1 MNAIFS
7 SRPATPS
14 TDLDRPVQ
22 GSHQSTMARIQDLL
36 ENGFPLM
43 SFPND
48 LEESFQRDALPA
60 RERHFLISGLIS
72 LLVYN
77 GYLLADLCA
86 PLIVAHRTLA
96 AAPEALLA
104 RIALLAPRSPAAAE
118 AAYATAAQWMRHHC
132 QELRAARG
140 ALVPDPS
147 LAARFFLLLGSN
159 FNGLWRVNARGEYNV
174 PIGRRGG
181 GAPIL
186 YQISAALDGLTMQSA
201 ALRQPGVSLLCADM
215 LATIAEAGDG
225 DVVYADP
232 PYCGTHSA
240 YTAGKFP
247 LVLHA
252 ELARVVATA
261 DDQAK
266 RSMRTVWMVALA
278 LLALGLA
285 GRERARVARSVPRL
299 RIHLRSRRLR
309 R

>member
-1 MNAIFS
+1 M
-7 SRPATPS
+7 P
-14 TDLDRPVQ
+14 
-22 GSHQSTMARIQDLL
+22 
-36 ENGFPLM
+36 
-43 SFPND
+43 
-48 LEESFQRDALPA
+48 PA
-60 RERHFLISGLIS
+60 RSLEGGPEPVAAHRWQGGKARVWRQILGHPVLVRPSGGRWRRWVEPFYGCGVMAQAAITRGLAD
-72 LLVYN
+72 

-140 ALVPDPS
+140 ALAPDPS

-159 FNGLWRVNARGEYNV
+159 FNGLWRVNKRGEYNV

-181 GAPIL
+181 GAPLL
-186 YQISAALDGLTMQSA
+186 YQLDAARAGLAAQST
-201 ALRQPGVSLLCADM
+201 ALRQRGVSLVCGDM

-252 ELARVVATA
+252 ELARTLRAA
-261 DDQAK
+261 
-266 RSMRTVWMVALA
+266 
-278 LLALGLA
+278 A
-285 GRERARVARSVPRL
+285 GRGAVVLLSNSNKPQTLEIYHRPGDDLHAVAARRSGGRTAASRGVISEVL
-299 RIHLRSRRLR
+299 IHMRG
-309 R
+309 